1 VCRVRPARRRHRDL
15 GPGLLTVASGRPR
28 LSVYIA
34 ASLDGFIATTDGD
47 LGWLEASA
55 RADEDYGYDAFLA
68 DVDALA
74 MGRGTYDHIASI
86 DPLPF
91 GERPV
96 YVFTHQAAAPREGVT
111 FWELDAAPA
120 VQRWTELGHR
130 HVYVDGGI
138 LISSFLKDGL
148 IDDLTI
154 TVAPV
159 LLGDGIRLFP
169 GGFPQISLALDDTRA
184 FPSGMVTLRYRV
196 SG

>member
-1 VCRVRPARRRHRDL
+1 
-15 GPGLLTVASGRPR
+15 LTVVLGRPR

-34 ASLDGFIATTDGD
+34 ASLDGFIATSDGD
-47 LGWLEASA
+47 LGWLEASVHP
-55 RADEDYGYDAFLA
+55 DEDYGYDAFLA

-96 YVFTHQAAAPREGVT
+96 YVFTHRAPAPRDGVT

-120 VQRWTELGHR
+120 VQGWTELGHR
-130 HVYVDGGI
+130 RVYVDGGV
-138 LISSFLKDGL
+138 LISSFLAQGL

-154 TVAPV
+154 TIAPV

-169 GGFPQISLALDDTRA
+169 GGFPQTSLELVDTRA

-196 SG
+196 SD

>member
-1 VCRVRPARRRHRDL
+1 
-15 GPGLLTVASGRPR
+15 VAAERPR
-28 LSVYIA
+28 LSVFIA
-34 ASLDGFIATTDGD
+34 ASLDGYIATTDGN

-55 RADEDYGYDAFLA
+55 REGEDYGYDTFLT

-96 YVFTHQAAAPREGVT
+96 YVFTHRAPPPRDGVT
-111 FWELDAAPA
+111 FWELDAAAA
-120 VQRWTELGHR
+120 VRRWTELEHR
-130 HVYVDGGI
+130 HVYVDGGV
-138 LISSFLKDGL
+138 LISSFLQEGL

-154 TVAPV
+154 TIAPV

-169 GGFPQISLALDDTRA
+169 GGFPQTLLALDDA
-184 FPSGMVTLRYRV
+184 KPFPGGMVTLRYRV
-196 SG
+196 PG